1 MSAIKIV
8 MVKCG
13 CSVGEVTLNGCDN
26 FRNMIPDLVLTCFNI
41 CDGYGYSEDQVA
53 QEWCNISNN
62 FNRLLEVHKDEGIK
76 YWSID
81 LLLVDGFINIH
92 FINHSMPAF

>member
-13 CSVGEVTLNGCDN
+13 CSVGEVTFNGCDN

-53 QEWCNISNN
+53 KEW
-62 FNRLLEVHKDEGIK
+62 
-76 YWSID
+76 
-81 LLLVDGFINIH
+81 INIDRYVIE
-92 FINHSMPAF
+92 FLAQINTDYDIAPKVFCDILCKEGSFVSFTLAD